1 MTQARAAP
9 AVLALP
15 QGAWA
20 APERLNLTGF
30 TAGSQQAGGVI
41 DVDGFGVVWVAE
53 AS

>member
-9 AVLALP
+9 ASLALP
-15 QGAWA
+15 DGQWA
-20 APERLNLTGF
+20 APERLNHTGF
-30 TAGSQQAGGVI
+30 TAGSQQAGGLV

>member
-1 MTQARAAP
+1 
-9 AVLALP
+9 LP
-15 QGAWA
+15 EGHWA

-30 TAGSQQAGGVI
+30 TAGPQQADGMI

>member
-9 AVLALP
+9 ASLALP
-15 QGAWA
+15 NGQWA
-20 APERLNLTGF
+20 AQERLSHTGF
-30 TAGSQQAGGVI
+30 TAGSQQAGGLI